1 MASFKAE
8 HMITVNGL
16 NLKRGDKQL
25 VSNLTMQVKLGDVV
39 VVLGPNGAGKSTL
52 LLALSGLLTDFTG
65 SITFDDKPIADYTH
79 AELAGQVA
87 WQGELPPTE
96 FGLTVEQRLQ
106 LAAPEITNKLTQA
119 LELTQALDYLELQPL
134 KHRALGELSSGER
147 QRVEIAALM
156 MRDCSVWLMDEPTA
170 HLDMKHQVDCL
181 KLIKQQSKEGR
192 LIITVLHD
200 LQQAAA
206 VADVVVL
213 LDGKGGVRVG
223 EAADLL
229 TAAQLE
235 PIFKVKLQGSGRN
248 LMPSY
253 TDEL

>member
-1 MASFKAE
+1 MASFKAK
-8 HMITVNGL
+8 HMIKVHNL
-16 NLKRGDKQL
+16 NFKRGDKQL
-25 VSNLTMQVKLGDVV
+25 VSNLTMQVKAGDVV

-52 LLALSGLLTDFTG
+52 LLALSGLLTDFSG
-65 SITFDDKPIADYTH
+65 SITLDDKPVADYTH

-106 LAAPEITNKLTQA
+106 LAASEITA
-119 LELTQALDYLELQPL
+119 RLTQALDYLELQPL

-156 MRDCSVWLMDEPTA
+156 MRDCPMWLMDEPTA

>member
-1 MASFKAE
+1 MASFKAK
-8 HMITVNGL
+8 HMITVNDL

-25 VSNLTMQVKLGDVV
+25 ISNLTMQVKAGDIV

-65 SITFDDKPIADYTH
+65 KMMLGDKSITEHTH
-79 AELAGQVA
+79 AKLAGLVA

-96 FGLTVEQRLQ
+96 FGLTVQQRLQ
-106 LAAPEITNKLTQA
+106 LAAADGEDKLAEA
-119 LELTQALDYLELQPL
+119 LNYLELEPL

-156 MRDCSVWLMDEPTA
+156 MRDCPIWLMDEPTA

-213 LDGKGGVRVG
+213 LDGKGGVNVG
-223 EAADLL
+223 SAEDLL
-229 TAAQLE
+229 TVTQLE

-253 TDEL
+253 TDEW

>member
-1 MASFKAE
+1 
-8 HMITVNGL
+8 MIKVNDL
-16 NLKRGDKQL
+16 TLQRGDKQL
-25 VSNLTMQVKLGDVV
+25 VSNLTMQLKAGDVV

-65 SITFDDKPIADYTH
+65 SITLDDKPIADYTH

-106 LAAPEITNKLTQA
+106 LAASEITNQLTQA
-119 LELTQALDYLELQPL
+119 LNYLELQPL

-156 MRDCSVWLMDEPTA
+156 MRDCPVWLMDEPTA

-181 KLIKQQSKEGR
+181 KLIKQQSKKGR

-206 VADVVVL
+206 VADMVIL
-213 LDGKGGVRVG
+213 LNGRG
-223 EAADLL
+223 EVTIGNATSIL
-229 TAAQLE
+229 TDKLLE
-235 PIFKVKLQGSGRN
+235 PVFQVKLKGKSKSLRLIYG
-248 LMPSY
+248 
-253 TDEL
+253 E